1 MAGGGAGAFDALGQL
16 VNMGINVIGRSAAEG
31 KAREGEEAQ
40 TRAYLEQLGILPPQL
55 DVLDLQQQ
63 QGSGLADIDEDAKL
77 RAYQMQALEQLGN
90 IVSNEGMTDKDRAAY
105 QQARLN
111 AGMVDAGLRGA
122 AEQQAAQRGMQGS
135 QAALVGNLL
144 AGQAATNQANIAGVN
159 AASDSRDR
167 YMQALNALSGQS
179 GQTRAQDYTVAANA
193 ANAQDAINRFNTGQR
208 WDTAKYNQGLSQQ
221 NLANQMA
228 VAQQRAAAAGQYDN
242 SKRNRAGDKRSD
254 AGYWGEQSSNLI
266 SSLGEGAMGG
276 GMGGGSGGGGGG
288 GFDMN
293 QLLSMFGGGGS

>member
-1 MAGGGAGAFDALGQL
+1 MSGAGFADAAGQM

-40 TRAYLEQLGILPPQL
+40 FLAYLEQLGILAPQL

-63 QGSGLADIDEDAKL
+63 DGTNLAGIEEDARL

-90 IVSNEGMTDKDRAAY
+90 IVNAGGEMTDQDRAAY
-105 QQARLN
+105 QQARMN

-122 AEQQAAQRGMQGS
+122 ASQRANQLGGAQNSYIGDVLAS
-135 QAALVGNLL
+135 QAAV
-144 AGQAATNQANIAGVN
+144 NQANNMGVK

-167 YMQALNALSGQS
+167 YLQAINALSGQS
-179 GQTRAQDYTVAANA
+179 SNVRGQDYTVAANA
-193 ANAQDAINRFNTGQR
+193 ANAQDAINRFNTGMR

-221 NLANQMA
+221 NFQNQMNL
-228 VAQQRAAAAGQYDN
+228 AQQRLNATQQYDN
-242 SKRNRAGDKRSD
+242 SKRARAADKRND

-266 SSLGEGAMGG
+266 STLGSSAGGGG
-276 GMGGGSGGGGGG
+276 GMGGGSGGGGGMD
-288 GFDMN
+288 FN
-293 QLLSMFGGGGS
+293 QLLSMFGNS